1 LEISVETPQ
10 AAVAAER
17 GGAHRIELCAEL
29 RVGGLTPS
37 EDLMRM
43 ARKKVKVPI
52 FAMIRPRA
60 GDFVYSPHELA
71 RMRRDIAAAR
81 RVGMDGIVLGVLTR
95 DRRVDIAGTRELLK
109 AAEALPVTFHRAFD
123 EAADLDT
130 ALEDV
135 IDTGAARILTSGAAS
150 TAAAGIERLANLVAA
165 ARDRIIIVPGGGIN
179 ASNALDV
186 ARQTRAQELHS
197 GLGSVLAYG
206 QGDYKLFEGEVR
218 KLAAQLPLVT

>member
-1 LEISVETPQ
+1 VETPQ

-60 GDFVYSPHELA
+60 GDFLYSPHELA
-71 RMRRDIAAAR
+71 QMHSDIATAR
-81 RVGMDGIVLGVLTR
+81 RMGMDGIVLGVLTGN
-95 DRRVDIAGTRELLK
+95 RRVDIERMRELLK
-109 AAEALPVTFHRAFD
+109 AAQALPVTFHRAFD
-123 EAADLDT
+123 EAADLDI

-135 IDTGAARILTSGAAS
+135 IDTGAARILTSGAAN

-165 ARDRIIIVPGGGIN
+165 ATDRIIIIPGGGIN
-179 ASNALDV
+179 ACNALDV
-186 ARQTRAQELHS
+186 AHQTGAQELHS

-206 QGDYKLFEGEVR
+206 QGDYELFESEVR
-218 KLAAQLPLVT
+218 KLAAQLPLAT

>member
-1 LEISVETPQ
+1 MCGLLFSFSVPSAITLEISVETPQ

-71 RMRRDIAAAR
+71 QMHSDIATAR
-81 RVGMDGIVLGVLTR
+81 RMGMDGIVLGLLTR
-95 DRRVDIAGTRELLK
+95 DRRVGIGRTRGWPK
-109 AAEALPVTFHRAFD
+109 AAKVRPSTFHRA
-123 EAADLDT
+123 
-130 ALEDV
+130 
-135 IDTGAARILTSGAAS
+135 S
-150 TAAAGIERLANLVAA
+150 
-165 ARDRIIIVPGGGIN
+165 
-179 ASNALDV
+179 
-186 ARQTRAQELHS
+186 
-197 GLGSVLAYG
+197 
-206 QGDYKLFEGEVR
+206 
-218 KLAAQLPLVT
+218 